1 MEGFR
6 AKEEVITQSVDEET
20 MKKSNNSKYL
30 TEKIRELDEEYYPGI
45 VKIAALCAFSGA
57 ALGGGGGGLFGGPA
71 GAAFGAIVGMSMGAV
86 GGYFAAGYHA
96 VKKHQQGKG
105 E

>member
-6 AKEEVITQSVDEET
+6 AKEGVITQSVDEET
-20 MKKSNNSKYL
+20 MKKANDSKYL
-30 TEKIRELDEEYYPGI
+30 TEKLDEEYYPGI

-71 GAAFGAIVGMSMGAV
+71 GAAFGAIVV